1 MKVVYLLD
9 VTAKEWWGTFGG
21 GNFLE
26 TELIFLEI
34 FLSYDRIVSFFLFYN
49 RAASCH
55 ICHLIK
61 HTVAIPNFYSKCVLG
76 KCLCGET
83 DDDNQL
89 IVFRGKYEK

>member
-1 MKVVYLLD
+1 MSLLKND
-9 VTAKEWWGTFGG
+9 EAFLVEGTFWKQ
-21 GNFLE
+21 
-26 TELIFLEI
+26 LIFLEI

-61 HTVAIPNFYSKCVLG
+61 HTLAIPNFYSKCVLG

-83 DDDNQL
+83 DDDNKL
-89 IVFRGKYEK
+89 SLGENMKNNKEFVF